1 MVPFIGKDEGHM
13 KEVGL
18 LTGVGALG
26 TCPPPECNWTPS
38 VFRSSLKP
46 AIESALESAGPR
58 AS

>member
-1 MVPFIGKDEGHM
+1 MGKDEEHM
-13 KEVGL
+13 KEVGV
-18 LTGVGALG
+18 LTGVGDLV
-26 TCPPPECNWTPS
+26 TCPPPECYWTPS